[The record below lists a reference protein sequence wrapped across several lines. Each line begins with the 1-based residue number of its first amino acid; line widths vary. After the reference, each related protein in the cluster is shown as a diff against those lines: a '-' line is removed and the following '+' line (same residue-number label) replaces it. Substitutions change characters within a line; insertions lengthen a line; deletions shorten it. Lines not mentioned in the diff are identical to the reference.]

1 MGHGLGMLSPLWK
14 ISWILPVLKK
24 SPPPSELRDFCPL
37 PSHLMRTSSPALS
50 PEAQDPRHSEYLT
63 GVGEEDAFLHLLPR
77 APSAVQEES
86 GCRF

>member
-24 SPPPSELRDFCPL
+24 SPDEDIFSCFEL
-37 PSHLMRTSSPALS
+37 LS
-50 PEAQDPRHSEYLT
+50 PEAQDPQHSEYLT